1 MAAGIISSARHCGKG
16 CQTQTMSLVSAGLV
30 RAMVN
35 GASGT
40 LWRWALEDAGRGAFQ
55 NGTDRVHP
63 RLFSQERGSGCKLRG
78 YGGRVLKSGEVVER
92 EGDAGK
98 SYSKWG
104 PYTYRSVP
112 SNNVAVNGNL
122 RLGVYSR
129 LCSQE
134 RPRPT
139 RAPTPTV
146 PRMKRRAPGI
156 PTQAR
161 MTRPPETIAPAFVP
175 GTGMKPRP
183 NS

>member
-1 MAAGIISSARHCGKG
+1 MSVSGSSSGRRSKSGRWTTRISGQRLRMAAGIISSARHCGKG

-63 RLFSQERGSGCKLRG
+63 RLFSQECGSGCKLRG

-122 RLGVYSR
+122 GFGSLFAAV
-129 LCSQE
+129 Q
-134 RPRPT
+134 
-139 RAPTPTV
+139 
-146 PRMKRRAPGI
+146 PGE
-156 PTQAR
+156 A
-161 MTRPPETIAPAFVP
+161 
-175 GTGMKPRP
+175 
-183 NS
+183 